1 MYIYIHTD
9 VVLFDQADS
18 QLILRE
24 SAQCS
29 KADESSFQNIN
40 LHKYFNTNNLWVRLD
55 LLRDLMQRK
64 GGIVPLP
71 TILNSKT
78 VDPQLDTSTAVFQ
91 LETAMGAAIEC
102 FDGAI
107 AVCVTRERFAPV
119 KKCSDLLL
127 LRSDSYIVDPNSS
140 VLVLSPN
147 CAEGKFML
155 FNVIILN
162 FIEPQCV
169 HFDEMFV

>member
-1 MYIYIHTD
+1 LYSIIA
-9 VVLFDQADS
+9 QADS

-24 SAQCS
+24 SAQCA
-29 KADESSFQNIN
+29 KADEASFQNIN

-55 LLRDLMQRK
+55 LLRELMRQK
-64 GGIVPLP
+64 GGFVPLP

-78 VDPQLDTSTAVFQ
+78 VDPQSDSSAAVFQ

-102 FDGAI
+102 FDRAI

-127 LRSDSYIVDPNSS
+127 LRSDAYIVDPNSS
-140 VLVLSPN
+140 VLVLSPS
-147 CAEGKFML
+147 CAGGE
-155 FNVIILN
+155 
-162 FIEPQCV
+162 
-169 HFDEMFV
+169 